1 MPLFVTVPTDRLA
14 ANIGTP
20 PDGVEIRVWDMRSPA
35 PARRID
41 IVVPPYMGASGSLDA
56 LDGLSIGLVQGQSI
70 GYDGVADLLPAGMP
84 YANAASVHETST
96 AELAVGLMI
105 AAQRQFP
112 RFALAQERG
121 EWAPVFAESLADRRV
136 LLVGFGGVGK
146 AIARRLA
153 PFEVELTALARNART
168 EHVEGL
174 GEVAV
179 HGIDE
184 LEALLPHAEIVM
196 ASLPDNAET
205 HHLFDTA
212 MIARMAPNALL
223 VNVGRGPLI
232 DSDALLT
239 ALKEGRIRAASDVF
253 EPEPLPAGHP
263 LWTAPNL
270 LITPHGGGA
279 STAMNPR
286 MARLVRTQIERMLAG
301 EPPVNVVIPAS

>member
-1 MPLFVTVPTDRLA
+1 MPLLVTVPTDRLA

-20 PDGVEIRVWDMRSPA
+20 PDGVEIRVWDMKSPA
-35 PARRID
+35 PAGRID
-41 IVVPPYMGASGSLDA
+41 IVVPPYMGAGGSFDA
-56 LDGLSIGLVQGQSI
+56 LDGLSVGLVQGQSI

-153 PFEVELTALARNART
+153 PFEVELTALARSART

-184 LEALLPHAEIVM
+184 LEALLPAAEIVM

>member
-1 MPLFVTVPTDRLA
+1 MPLLVTVPTDRLA
-14 ANIGTP
+14 ANVGTP
-20 PDGVEIRVWDMRSPA
+20 PDGVEIRVWDMKTPA
-35 PARRID
+35 PAEHID
-41 IVVPPYMGASGSLDA
+41 IVVPPYMGASGSFDA
-56 LDGLSIGLVQGQSI
+56 LDGLSVGLVQGQSI

-153 PFEVELTALARNART
+153 PFEVELTALARSART

-184 LEALLPHAEIVM
+184 LEALLPAAEIVM

-239 ALKEGRIRAASDVF
+239 ALNEGRIRAASDVF

>member
-1 MPLFVTVPTDRLA
+1 
-14 ANIGTP
+14 
-20 PDGVEIRVWDMRSPA
+20 
-35 PARRID
+35 
-41 IVVPPYMGASGSLDA
+41 
-56 LDGLSIGLVQGQSI
+56 
-70 GYDGVADLLPAGMP
+70 MP

-121 EWAPVFAESLADRRV
+121 EWSPVFAESLADRRV

-153 PFEVELTALARNART
+153 PFEVELTALARSART
-168 EHVEGL
+168 EHVDGF
-174 GEVAV
+174 GDVAV

-184 LEALLPHAEIVM
+184 IEALLPDAEIVV
-196 ASLPDNAET
+196 ASLPDSAET
-205 HHLFDTA
+205 YHLFDAA
-212 MIARMAPNALL
+212 MIARMAKNALL

-232 DSDALLT
+232 DSDALLV
-239 ALKEGRIRAASDVF
+239 ALQEDRIRAASDVF

>member
-1 MPLFVTVPTDRLA
+1 VSLLVTVPTDRLA

-20 PDGVEIRVWDMRSPA
+20 PDGVEIRVWDMSSPA
-35 PARRID
+35 PAERID

-56 LDGLSIGLVQGQSI
+56 LDGVSVGLVQGQSI

-121 EWAPVFAESLADRRV
+121 EWSPVFADSLADRRV

-153 PFEVELTALARNART
+153 PFEVELTALARSART
-168 EHVEGL
+168 EHVDGL
-174 GEVAV
+174 GDVAV

-184 LEALLPHAEIVM
+184 LEALLPDAEIVV
-196 ASLPDNAET
+196 ASLPDSAET
-205 HHLFDTA
+205 YHLFDAA
-212 MIARMAPNALL
+212 MIARMAKNALL

-232 DSDALLT
+232 DSDALLV
-239 ALKEGRIRAASDVF
+239 ALQEDRIRAASDVF